1 MTTINVLVYGGRDF
15 TWEENVFEWLDYI
28 FADWDDD
35 EVVVISGMARGAD
48 TLGLEWAKRRG
59 MRTLMFPAN
68 WKMNG
73 KVAGFIRNQQ
83 MLEEGKPDYAVEF
96 PGGNGTAHMRGLL
109 DKAGVEVFE
118 YAGGKE

>member
-48 TLGLEWAKRRG
+48 TLGLEWAERRG

-73 KVAGFIRNQQ
+73 KAAGFIRNQQ

>member
-118 YAGGKE
+118 YAGGEE